1 MDKFKKNFF
10 EYLIEKE
17 NFYMINYYSNF
28 AKKDNYIGVKDVNG
42 KMYCVI
48 LVDEKE
54 EDIVETEALE
64 YLKNFN
70 KIFALNV
77 MVFSD
82 KEYIKSGV
90 HNVNRIIINKYNYNV
105 EYYDGACEPL
115 AQITNYITSKSQV
128 SSNKLKL
135 NKKFFEYKVPTL
147 IIIGMNILVFL
158 ISRYLINKN
167 LNMIALS
174 NGVSLSSLP
183 ESVINRADNLVL
195 ISLGAKYTP
204 LIQDG
209 EVWRLITCAFLHG
222 SFLHIACNMYMLY
235 SIGPQ
240 IQRIFGS
247 VKYII
252 LYLISC
258 MTSSILS
265 TIMNPNSISVGASG
279 GIFGLMGALLA
290 FTIIERKK
298 VKKEYTMGLIKTI
311 GVNLVIGLVVI
322 NIDNAAHIGGFLG
335 GIILGYIFYSFSRKR
350 IQI

>member
-1 MDKFKKNFF
+1 MEKFKENFYK
-10 EYLIEKE
+10 YLIEKE

-28 AKKDNYIGVKDVNG
+28 EKKENYIGVKDVDV

-48 LVDEKE
+48 FTDEKQ
-54 EDIVETEALE
+54 EDILVMEALE

-77 MVFSD
+77 VIFAD
-82 KEYIKSGV
+82 REYIKGRV
-90 HNVNRIIINKYNYNV
+90 HNVNRMVINKDNYTV
-105 EYYDGACEPL
+105 EYYDEVCKPL
-115 AQITNYITSKSQV
+115 VQIANYIISNSKIP
-128 SSNKLKL
+128 SNKL
-135 NKKFFEYKVPTL
+135 NKKFFEYKIPTL
-147 IIIGMNILVFL
+147 IIIGINILVFL
-158 ISRYLINKN
+158 LSSYLINKN
-167 LNMIALS
+167 LNIIALS
-174 NGVSLSSLP
+174 NGVSVNSLP
-183 ESVINRADNLVL
+183 ENIINRVDNSVL

-222 SFLHIACNMYMLY
+222 SLLHIACNMFMLY

-247 VKYII
+247 IKYII
-252 LYLISC
+252 IYLISC
-258 MTSSILS
+258 VTSSVLS

-290 FTIIERKK
+290 FAVVERKK
-298 VKKEYTMGLIKTI
+298 VNKEYTMGLIKTI
-311 GVNLVIGLVVI
+311 GINLVIGLVVI

-335 GIILGYIFYSFSRKR
+335 GIILGYIFYKFSRKR